1 MDAYTSF
8 AQVYD
13 LFMDNVPYDEWCA
26 YICETL
32 KKHGIAD
39 GPVLDLGCGTGELTR
54 RLAACGYDMTGVD
67 VSVDMLQKAMEKQT
81 DPPILYLLQEMQTLE
96 LDGCVRAVCCTCD
109 CVNYVLEP
117 QELSDAFRRVA
128 ACLESGGVFIFD
140 MNTAY
145 KYEQLLG
152 DHTFAESRQEGS
164 FIWENYYNHT
174 SMINEYE
181 LTLFVRDE
189 EQPQLYRKYQE
200 EHFQRA
206 YTLEQIRHM
215 LTEAGLE
222 YVTAYDDYT
231 KESPHDR
238 SERICVVAREHG
250 KGLA

>member
-1 MDAYTSF
+1 LCNKHTGF

-109 CVNYVLEP
+109 CVNYVRATGTFRCIP
-117 QELSDAFRRVA
+117 AGCRLS
-128 ACLESGGVFIFD
+128 
-140 MNTAY
+140 
-145 KYEQLLG
+145 
-152 DHTFAESRQEGS
+152 
-164 FIWENYYNHT
+164 
-174 SMINEYE
+174 
-181 LTLFVRDE
+181 
-189 EQPQLYRKYQE
+189 
-200 EHFQRA
+200 
-206 YTLEQIRHM
+206 
-215 LTEAGLE
+215 
-222 YVTAYDDYT
+222 
-231 KESPHDR
+231 
-238 SERICVVAREHG
+238 G
-250 KGLA
+250 KRWSIYL

>member
-128 ACLESGGVFIFD
+128 ACLGSGGVFIFD

-181 LTLFVRDE
+181 LTLFVREDE
-189 EQPQLYRKYQE
+189 EASLYRKYQE
-200 EHFQRA
+200 SHFQKA
-206 YTLEQIRHM
+206 YTLREMRG
-215 LTEAGLE
+215 LLEKAGLKF
-222 YVTAYDDYT
+222 VAAYDAYT
-231 KESPHDR
+231 KKAPMYT
-238 SERICVVAREHG
+238 SERITVIAREYG
-250 KGLA
+250 K

>member
-1 MDAYTSF
+1 M
-8 AQVYD
+8 VECWE
-13 LFMDNVPYDEWCA
+13 N
-26 YICETL
+26 ICRPGGFEITARAAEL
-32 KKHGIAD
+32 SGWQPGD
-39 GPVLDLGCGTGELTR
+39 RVLDLGCGTGELTR

-140 MNTAY
+140 LNTAY

-164 FIWENYYNHT
+164 FIWENYYDEET
-174 SMINEYE
+174 RINEYD
-181 LTLFVRDE
+181 LTLFIPE
-189 EQPQLYRKYQE
+189 AGELYRRY
-200 EHFQRA
+200 A
-206 YTLEQIRHM
+206 
-215 LTEAGLE
+215 
-222 YVTAYDDYT
+222 DYT
-231 KESPHDR
+231 IDNNGDFGRVLHELLNIAAKLE
-238 SERICVVAREHG
+238 G
-250 KGLA
+250 

>member
-164 FIWENYYNHT
+164 FIWENYYDEET
-174 SMINEYE
+174 RINEYD
-181 LTLFVRDE
+181 LTLFI
-189 EQPQLYRKYQE
+189 P
-200 EHFQRA
+200 
-206 YTLEQIRHM
+206 
-215 LTEAGLE
+215 
-222 YVTAYDDYT
+222 
-231 KESPHDR
+231 
-238 SERICVVAREHG
+238 
-250 KGLA
+250 